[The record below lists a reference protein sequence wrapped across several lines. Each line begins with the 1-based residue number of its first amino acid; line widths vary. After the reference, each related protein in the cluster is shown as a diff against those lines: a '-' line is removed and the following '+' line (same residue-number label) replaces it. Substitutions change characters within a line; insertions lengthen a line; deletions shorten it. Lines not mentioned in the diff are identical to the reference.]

1 MNWKRKLDYLFFELL
16 MKLSTILI
24 SFILLYIIFIIFQ
37 RGLPYL
43 SWEMISQKP
52 SGGFFLGGSGG
63 ILNSIIGSAYLA
75 TGATILALFFSL
87 PLVIYINIFAAPD
100 SRFVHILRLVLDILY
115 GIPSIVY
122 GSFGFLLMIIFGWK
136 MSLLA
141 GIITVSIFIF
151 PILVRSMDE
160 VLSMVPTEVNHA
172 AYSLGATRLETALL
186 VSLRQ
191 ALPGMI
197 TGVLLAFGRGIG
209 DAASVLFT
217 AGFTDNIPTSIFDPA
232 ATLPLTIFFALG
244 SPFEEVRGRAYAAA
258 VVLTL
263 IILVIS
269 LLSRW
274 VMKRFSKYVIK

>member
-1 MNWKRKLDYLFFELL
+1 MNLKRKLDSIIFEAL

-24 SFILLYIIFIIFQ
+24 VLVLGYIIFIIFQ
-37 RGLPYL
+37 RGVPYL
-43 SWEMISQKP
+43 SWEMVSQKP

-63 ILNSIIGSAYLA
+63 ILNAIIGSAYLA
-75 TGATILALFFSL
+75 TGSTILALFFSL
-87 PLVIYINIFAAPD
+87 PLVLYINIYAAPD
-100 SRFVHILRLVLDILY
+100 SRFVHLLRLTLDILY

-122 GSFGFLLMIIFGWK
+122 GSFGFLLMITFGWK

-141 GIITVSIFIF
+141 GIITVAIFIF

-172 AYSLGATRLETALL
+172 AYSLGATRLETATR

-217 AGFTDNIPTSIFDPA
+217 TGFTDNIPTSIYDPA

-263 IILVIS
+263 IILIIS

-274 VMKRFSKYVIK
+274 AMKRFSKYVIR